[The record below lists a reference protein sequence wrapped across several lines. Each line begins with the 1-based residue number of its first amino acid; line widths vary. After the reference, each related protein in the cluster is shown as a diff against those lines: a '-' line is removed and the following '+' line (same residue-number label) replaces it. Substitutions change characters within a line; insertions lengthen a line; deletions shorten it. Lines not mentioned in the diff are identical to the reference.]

1 MAMEEPTAFDRQ
13 DLRKF
18 MSELKKELDQKGPD
32 LWPFLDPDVNMYRFD
47 AKTRP
52 SFDLVA
58 LCPRQRDDS
67 FSAWFMKSALNIFFR
82 CCGHRMKPSEI
93 HGKPGF
99 KEKTI
104 LRITYWITT
113 IVASILP
120 STSVIVLYIIK
131 STWGRI
137 GTLVG
142 FNLAVSVCLI
152 LFTSAK
158 RAEVFAVTVA

>member
-1 MAMEEPTAFDRQ
+1 MEEPTAFDRR
-13 DLRKF
+13 DVRKF
-18 MSELKKELDQKGPD
+18 MSELKKELGQKSPD
-32 LWPFLDPDVNMYRFD
+32 LWPFLDQDVDMYRLD
-47 AKTRP
+47 AKIRP

-58 LCPRQRDDS
+58 VCPRQRDDS
-67 FSAWFMKSALNIFFR
+67 FSAWFMKSALSIFFR

-93 HGKPGF
+93 HGKPGC

-120 STSVIVLYIIK
+120 SASVIVLYIIE
-131 STWGRI
+131 STWARI

-142 FNLAVSVCLI
+142 FNLAVSACLI

-158 RAEVFAVTVA
+158 RSEIFAVTAA